1 MEIYSVRIKDKKVW
15 RDFHVVCEVHEVEEE
30 LERLNKEHP
39 NRNWMIGNDVRF
51 RKFDKDDKCKVGWD
65 KEVV

>member
-1 MEIYSVRIKDKKVW
+1 MEIYSVRIKDGEIVN
-15 RDFHVVCEVHEVEEE
+15 DCHVVCEVREVEEE